1 MRARI
6 LDPNFKY
13 VPAAATSVQETW
25 KRFGWRPPSEVPN
38 LRNVDGSQADAAKG
52 RVRSTREGVRQ

>member
-1 MRARI
+1 MKARI

-25 KRFGWRPPSEVPN
+25 KRFGWRPPSEVPD
-38 LRNVDGSQADAAKG
+38 LRRMDGSQGNSAA
-52 RVRSTREGVRQ
+52 TRISYENKGVRQ